1 MIDLK
6 NLDKLSPEQRNQFNA
21 LLEQFP
27 HLDSKMQTSR
37 ELNTPSKSEVD
48 GDEIDYS
55 NFTLPSSDVKTS
67 GSTNNRD
74 LLPKLKVNP
83 EESLFTSSLSS
94 EDDDEDIVAPHSKE
108 AAERKKEQERARR
121 VQVAVKAGQPY
132 EVASF
137 NPEGKAHPVLQKL
150 RATVGLRSVQK
161 PVVCNVGGCNYSMRP
176 LDRANI
182 ANATVLALTTTTNQL
197 LYESNLES
205 AIIAYSVVAID
216 DVPLMDIFSIPKSDI
231 FAGDQTPTELT
242 TLQREEKAANAFYM
256 ELLRSPN
263 ELVEAL
269 GVYYQQEF
277 PPLTLLSNG
286 KSKFLCPEAN
296 CLQARIADYDA
307 VCYCPAHGVQMAR
320 EDLLPN
326 PS

>member
-6 NLDKLSPEQRNQFNA
+6 NLDKLTPEQRSQFNA

-37 ELNTPSKSEVD
+37 ELNTPSKLEVE
-48 GDEIDYS
+48 GDEIDYT
-55 NFTLPSSDVKTS
+55 NFTLPSDVKTS
-67 GSTNNRD
+67 GTNNRD

-83 EESLFTSSLSS
+83 HESSFTSLAS

-108 AAERKKEQERARR
+108 AEERKKEQEKVRR
-121 VQVAVKAGQPY
+121 VQASVKAGQPY

-216 DVPLMDIFSIPKSDI
+216 DVPLVDIFSIPKSDI
-231 FAGDQTPTELT
+231 LVEDETPTELT
-242 TLQREEKAANAFYM
+242 TLQREEKAASAFYM

-277 PPLTLLSNG
+277 PPLTLLSSG
-286 KSKFLCPEAN
+286 KGKFLCPEAS

-307 VCYCPAHGVQMAR
+307 VCYCPTHGVQMAR